1 MEGQRCCGEKMT
13 LDTHIKNWHAEEVRE
28 ELKLEVV
35 NNFIDD
41 LRYYI
46 ESIVLP
52 YKPKV
57 QVMIYDW
64 YNNYNINDMVK

>member
-1 MEGQRCCGEKMT
+1 MINDVINETEIGKTYEIQRDK
-13 LDTHIKNWHAEEVRE
+13 
-28 ELKLEVV
+28 LKYDAIGV
-35 NNFIDD
+35 FIDD